1 MDEINVPSFTNDRY
15 YEGKEQYEAQH
26 AKKTGISKLKVAKTT
41 VRFLAAG
48 VVLALVVTNPY
59 VQDAVNIVID
69 KVVGARYW
77 DYNTEIWNWGNING
91 YICLRSVLFFGLSSF
106 ILMYVFNP
114 VAYFLSTKI
123 NKKVLIVLSILII
136 AIIFADEFYN
146 LIITKVFG
154 LRNAIEVYKT
164 YGIKYM

>member
-69 KVVGARYW
+69 KAVEEDDQRLDAEMEHMRQEVFRSTGS
-77 DYNTEIWNWGNING
+77 TPEEIVERGKS
-91 YICLRSVLFFGLSSF
+91 R
-106 ILMYVFNP
+106 
-114 VAYFLSTKI
+114 
-123 NKKVLIVLSILII
+123 
-136 AIIFADEFYN
+136 
-146 LIITKVFG
+146 
-154 LRNAIEVYKT
+154 
-164 YGIKYM
+164 